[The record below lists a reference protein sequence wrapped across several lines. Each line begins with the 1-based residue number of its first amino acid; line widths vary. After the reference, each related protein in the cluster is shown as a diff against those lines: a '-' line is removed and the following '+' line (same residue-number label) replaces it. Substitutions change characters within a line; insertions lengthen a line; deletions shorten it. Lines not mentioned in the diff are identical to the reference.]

1 VISIGPESEGVNLVE
16 VHRTVLPGIGL
27 RHEFITER
35 GRRAAV
41 VSHRTGRREVVVYD
55 RDDPDTAAVTLTLNA
70 EEANGMAE
78 LLASTRVVERIG
90 ELHRQVEGL
99 GSEQIPIPAGSP
111 YDGQPLGATRARSR
125 TGASIVA
132 VVRGREVIASPR
144 PEFVFAAGD
153 IVVVIG
159 TADGTAAV
167 ARIVAEG

>member
-1 VISIGPESEGVNLVE
+1 VD

-27 RHEFITER
+27 RHEFVTER

-41 VSHRTGRREVVVYD
+41 VSHRSGRREVVVYD

-70 EEANGMAE
+70 EEANGLAE

-99 GSEQIPIPAGSP
+99 VSDQIPIPAGSP

-132 VVRGREVIASPR
+132 VVRGGQVYASPR
-144 PEFVFAAGD
+144 PDFRFSAGD
-153 IVVVIG
+153 VVVVVG
-159 TADGTAAV
+159 TAEGTSAVSRILTDG
-167 ARIVAEG
+167 